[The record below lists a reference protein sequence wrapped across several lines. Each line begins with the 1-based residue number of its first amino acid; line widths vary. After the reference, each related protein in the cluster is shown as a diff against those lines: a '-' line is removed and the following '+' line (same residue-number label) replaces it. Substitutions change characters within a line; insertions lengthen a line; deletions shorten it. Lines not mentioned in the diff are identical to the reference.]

1 MRLLLDSCVWGEA
14 AEPLRSLGHDVFW
27 AGTLEPDPGDEA
39 ILQRAREEKRILVTL
54 DKDFGELIFRR
65 GQAHAGMI
73 RLVEVPSLEQAKVTH
88 LLVSEHEKPLLQGA
102 ILTFKNKQVRIRLPL
117 AES

>member
-14 AEPLRSLGHDVFW
+14 VGPLRALHHDVFW
-27 AGTLEPDPGDEA
+27 AGTLDPDPGDEV
-39 ILQRAREEKRILVTL
+39 ILQQAREEKRILVTL

-65 GQAHAGMI
+65 GQPHAGMI
-73 RLVEVPSLEQAKVTH
+73 RLVEVPSLEQAKVIH
-88 LLVSEHEKPLLQGA
+88 LLVREHETSLLNGA
-102 ILTFKNKQVRIRLPL
+102 ILTFKARQVRIRLPW